1 MHINRYTAATMQQAL
16 ARVKAA
22 LGPEAV
28 ILETAS
34 APGEVTVTAAVDRMP
49 EPPGAA
55 SGELVGEVR
64 QLLGIVR
71 ELVEEHWRHE
81 RPGLGREL
89 LPLRRAL
96 VAQGVDGAIA
106 AALVQATQARLAGG
120 APLDA
125 ALAGALGER
134 SPGGAKRVRLFMGP
148 PGDGKTTTIAKLAAQ
163 ERRAGRRVALVGTDT
178 YRVGATAE
186 LETYGRALG
195 APVHAAVGARELV
208 QALARVAEADVVL
221 VDTAGA
227 GPGQGPQLAEL
238 AALVEAAAAEARLR
252 VIAVASGK
260 GGVGKTNVTANL
272 AVALARQGERVCVLD
287 ADLGLANLD
296 VVFGL
301 VPRLSLLDVL
311 RGERRLAEV
320 IVDGPAGVRVIP
332 AASGCEELTALGPA
346 ERLRLLDEV
355 DALDEALDVLLVDAA
370 AGISQNV
377 LHFTAAAAD
386 ALLIIT
392 PEPTAL
398 TDAYAL
404 MKVLATRYG
413 RREFLIAVNM
423 AAGAVDAEAAF
434 VRLACVAE
442 RFLRVR
448 VEYQGYVP
456 YDDAVPRAVREQLPV
471 LLAAPGA
478 PASRAL
484 VQLAERLA
492 TRPPSAPT
500 GGVQFFFRR
509 LLGEGRRS

>member
-1 MHINRYTAATMQQAL
+1 GAGSPAGRAGR
-16 ARVKAA
+16 AR
-22 LGPEAV
+22 G
-28 ILETAS
+28 
-34 APGEVTVTAAVDRMP
+34 GGGRG
-49 EPPGAA
+49 GAHA
-55 SGELVGEVR
+55 GRER
-64 QLLGIVR
+64 RHR
-71 ELVEEHWRHE
+71 ELGRGADLAGI
-81 RPGLGREL
+81 RAARARGL
-89 LPLRRAL
+89 RAH
-96 VAQGVDGAIA
+96 
-106 AALVQATQARLAGG
+106 QARPRARRSDAR
-120 APLDA
+120 APLA
-125 ALAGALGER
+125 A
-134 SPGGAKRVRLFMGP
+134 
-148 PGDGKTTTIAKLAAQ
+148 
-163 ERRAGRRVALVGTDT
+163 RRAGVARGSRPTHPGRPRAGDA
-178 YRVGATAE
+178 GPA
-186 LETYGRALG
+186 RALPLG
-195 APVHAAVGARELV
+195 HLEGGKPGMTETAMDTRAPAAAR
-208 QALARVAEADVVL
+208 
-221 VDTAGA
+221 
-227 GPGQGPQLAEL
+227 
-238 AALVEAAAAEARLR
+238 AAEARLR

-484 VQLAERLA
+484 VQLVRRVVQRLA
-492 TRPPSAPT
+492 TRKPPHIELDDLVSWGIVGLLDAIGKYDPRKEASFST
-500 GGVQFFFRR
+500 YAQFRIR
-509 LLGEGRRS
+509 GAILDHLRSLDWVPRSVRQKASLIERT